1 MNDSN
6 IVCVLNYYTMNSSPS
21 CLVQF
26 LLEDL
31 KDMLESFSSLHTFQG
46 VGSKKLATTYVYP
59 MHHGNMHILY
69 MPGPPTS
76 RHCTC
81 DPIPCT

>member
-6 IVCVLNYYTMNSSPS
+6 IVCVLNYYAMNSSPS

-59 MHHGNMHILY
+59 MHHRNMHIRIIHAWPSYLK
-69 MPGPPTS
+69 TLLS
-76 RHCTC
+76 
-81 DPIPCT
+81 